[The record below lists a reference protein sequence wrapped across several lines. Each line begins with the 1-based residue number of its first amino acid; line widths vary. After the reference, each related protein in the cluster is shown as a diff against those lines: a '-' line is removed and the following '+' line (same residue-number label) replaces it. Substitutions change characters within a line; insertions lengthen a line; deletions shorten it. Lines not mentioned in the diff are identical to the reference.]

1 MTRNIFACEKRESMN
16 RYSLLL
22 LVGVLSGT
30 ALHGQSAGI
39 TATTEYPSAPVNNV
53 ANYPGADL
61 CAKVNAAIATLGTGA
76 VIDARGFNG
85 TQTCSANVVFGA
97 SNITLLLS
105 GNLNWKL
112 GSHMLFAS
120 GNVGGI
126 RILGGGR
133 PIGSTGQQPG
143 CVKSPELG
151 RGTCIFSANATAA
164 IQLGDGANTWTK
176 TKGMN
181 PATDDV
187 VADLTVIQNSATGD
201 GYLLE
206 GTFDAELVN
215 VGAWDLYPGNTAAAF
230 HEFGVITPTGSSSTT
245 CAWEWGTQ
253 VYHPNFGA
261 FHRGWYEE
269 SPTGTGSCLPYI
281 GTVTGGNNQFYGGF
295 IGGVQADGIGIDWA
309 GPISEQNWV
318 FGTDVETSNICLH
331 IASSENRFYGRLE
344 GSNCTVSV
352 ELDGSLKGGQ
362 GNEIAGVYNST
373 AISVINGANA
383 DNNLF
388 WAPYNVKMGPTGD
401 FSIFS
406 LTDAPQT
413 IRFGSGKT
421 KNQATALQ
429 FGTNASGSFVP
440 WAQLVMS
447 MTNPNSG
454 LAIRDRSGANR
465 FVWWGSNTNLA
476 GTNGGGILINA
487 DKDSGTAGL
496 SVFSGGS
503 EPVRWSQLTNGLML
517 SGDPPKVSNGQIG
530 FGAKTAPATS
540 CGSLPGASGCIAVNI
555 NGSLHYVP
563 YW

>member
-1 MTRNIFACEKRESMN
+1 MN

-22 LVGVLSGT
+22 LIGILSGT
-30 ALHGQSAGI
+30 LLDGQSAGI
-39 TATTEYPSAPVNNV
+39 NATTGNPSAPVNNV

-61 CAKVNAAIATLGTGA
+61 CAKVNAAIASLGPGA
-76 VIDARGFNG
+76 VIDARSFSG
-85 TQTCSANVVFGA
+85 TQTCSANVVFSA

-105 GNLNWKL
+105 GDLRWQL
-112 GSHMLFAS
+112 GSYMLFAS

-133 PIGSTGQQPG
+133 PIGSSGQQPG

-151 RGTCIFSANATAA
+151 RGTCIFSTNATAV
-164 IQLGDGANTWTK
+164 IQLGDGTNTWTK

-206 GTFDAELVN
+206 GTFDAELED
-215 VGAWDLYPGNTAAAF
+215 VGAWDLYHGNTGAAF

-269 SPTGTGSCLPYI
+269 SPTDTGSCLPYI
-281 GTVTGGNNQFYGGF
+281 GTDTGGNNQFYGGF
-295 IGGVQADGIGIDWA
+295 IGGAKPDGIGIDWA
-309 GPISEQNWV
+309 GPLSEQNWV

-331 IASSENRFYGRLE
+331 LAGNENRFYGRLE
-344 GSNCTVSV
+344 SSNCTISV
-352 ELDGSLKGGQ
+352 QLDGSLKGAQ
-362 GNEIAGVYNST
+362 GNVIEGVYHGP
-373 AISVINGANA
+373 AISIINGAHF

-388 WAPYNVKMGPTGD
+388 WTPDVARLGPTGD
-401 FSIFS
+401 FSILS
-406 LTDAPQT
+406 LSDTPQT

-421 KNQATALQ
+421 TNQTTALEL
-429 FGTNASGSFVP
+429 GTTASGSFVP
-440 WAQLVMS
+440 WAKLVMN
-447 MTNPNSG
+447 MTNPNGG
-454 LAIRDRSGANR
+454 LEIRDQSGANR
-465 FVWWGSNTNLA
+465 FHWWGSNTDLA
-476 GTNGGGILINA
+476 GTSGGGILIDA
-487 DKDSGTAGL
+487 DKNSGTAGL
-496 SVFSGGS
+496 SVFSGGA

-517 SGDPPKVSNGQIG
+517 SGDPPKVSNGEIG
-530 FGAKTAPATS
+530 FGAKTVPATS